1 MDNPQRRVV
10 QGMKCFPIFLFI
22 ETPNVNSQEGT
33 PSVRQSPYP
42 ASPSSQVAISYGR
55 AELENSIP
63 SSLYT

>member
-1 MDNPQRRVV
+1 MDNPQRRIV
-10 QGMKCFPIFLFI
+10 QGRIQFPMISSA

-42 ASPSSQVAISYGR
+42 ASPSSQVAISSGR

-63 SSLYT
+63 SSL